1 MKVLLGIEGTDDSL
15 EALRRTVERVTDV
28 GDDLTVAIL
37 NDPEARRSMDEIE
50 SAVREALAETECDA
64 DVLRVQGNPG
74 SRLVEIAETED
85 FDRIVLG
92 GGQQSPMGKIR
103 LGPTPEFVILNS
115 HVTVT
120 LIR

>member
-1 MKVLLGIEGTDDSL
+1 MDVLLGIVGTDDSL
-15 EALRRTVERVTDV
+15 EALHRTVERVKEV

-37 NDPEARRSMDEIE
+37 DDPESERSMDEIE
-50 SAVREALAETECDA
+50 EAVRESLTAAECEAT
-64 DVLRVQGNPG
+64 VRRVQGNPG
-74 SRLVEIAETED
+74 SRLVEIAEVEG

-103 LGPTPEFVILNS
+103 LGPTTEFVILNS
-115 HVTVT
+115 HVTIT

>member
-1 MKVLLGIEGTDDSL
+1 MKLLLGIEGTDDSL
-15 EALRRTVERVTDV
+15 DALHRTVERVQDV

-37 NDPEARRSMDEIE
+37 NNPESRRSTDEIE
-50 SAVREALAETECDA
+50 AAVREALETAECDA
-64 DVLRVQGNPG
+64 TVERVQGNPG
-74 SRLVEIAETED
+74 SRLVEIAEKEG

-103 LGPTPEFVILNS
+103 LGPTTEFVILNS

>member
-1 MKVLLGIEGTDDSL
+1 MKVLLGIQGTDDSL
-15 EALRRTVERVTDV
+15 EALHRTVERIKEV

-37 NDPEARRSMDEIE
+37 NDPESRRSTDEIE
-50 SAVREALAETECDA
+50 SAVREALQAEACEA
-64 DVLRVQGNPG
+64 SVRRVQGNPG

-103 LGPTPEFVILNS
+103 LGPTAEFVILNS